1 MRESLYAKRFLFSLL
16 VFSLLVCLFPLSAL
30 AAENNAGV
38 MKVGVLNNSSYA
50 YRDDSGVWRGSDV
63 ECMIDIAQKAGFKVE
78 FVDSTT
84 DVDLFKHLDDGTY
97 DILADMAKGPDFK
110 DHYLFTDE
118 VIGTAYST
126 LAVRADDSRWD
137 YGNVD
142 QISRMKIGVI
152 GLYQTNSDF
161 RVWCTEHGV
170 SPEIVEYSDIAAM
183 SAALEGGE
191 IDGELYLAED
201 GAGYAE
207 KFHTILKFLPEPI
220 YLCFGKTTWSSKT
233 R

>member
-63 ECMIDIAQKAGFKVE
+63 ECMIDIAQKAGFKAE

-97 DILADMAKGPDFK
+97 DMRCFYPLETEALLKYNGFRILQD
-110 DHYLFTDE
+110 
-118 VIGTAYST
+118 TALT
-126 LAVRADDSRWD
+126 TKNRSRR
-137 YGNVD
+137 N
-142 QISRMKIGVI
+142 
-152 GLYQTNSDF
+152 
-161 RVWCTEHGV
+161 
-170 SPEIVEYSDIAAM
+170 P
-183 SAALEGGE
+183 
-191 IDGELYLAED
+191 
-201 GAGYAE
+201 
-207 KFHTILKFLPEPI
+207 
-220 YLCFGKTTWSSKT
+220 
-233 R
+233 